1 MTGCMTI
8 SLRPTALLLLT
19 VLALAGCGSL
29 TGGSDVDYQSSKA
42 RNTPLD
48 VPPDL
53 LKPSS
58 DERFSVPA
66 SGVAS
71 RAAFDQGQRSGG
83 GGPSGVL
90 PSFSDMRFERQ
101 GDLRVLVVNKPVEQ
115 VWPVLRQFWIELG
128 FTLVVDSEERGLMET
143 EWAENRAKI
152 PQDFIRRSLGRLVD
166 GIYDTGERDK
176 FRLRLERR
184 PDGQS
189 EISLAHRGLLEK
201 ETGNNESG
209 GTRWVNRPS
218 DPQLEQDFLRR
229 IMLRLGSPD
238 EKARALL
245 QAQASQALAPAR
257 LASDP
262 GQVAI
267 ELDEPFDRAWRR
279 VGVAIDRLGFSVDD
293 RDRAKGLLFVRYRDP
308 SVAISTKGFF
318 GRLFAGDEP
327 DPAQVYQLRLT
338 SQGERS
344 VLQVLDSKGQPVKDA
359 NARKML
365 AVLFERLK

>member
-1 MTGCMTI
+1 MTVSSRPRLTTITLACLIALSGCSTI
-8 SLRPTALLLLT
+8 T
-19 VLALAGCGSL
+19 GS
-29 TGGSDVDYQSSKA
+29 SDVDYQSSKA

-53 LKPSS
+53 LKPTA

-71 RAAFDQGQRSGG
+71 RAAFDQGQRSGVAK
-83 GGPSGVL
+83 PSGVL

-115 VWPVLRQFWIELG
+115 VWPVLRQFFTELG
-128 FTLVVDSEERGLMET
+128 FTLVIDSEERGLLET

-176 FRLRLERR
+176 FRVRMERR

-189 EISLAHRGLLEK
+189 EISLTHRGLLEQ
-201 ETGNNESG
+201 ETGNSDNS
-209 GTRWVNRPS
+209 GTRWINRPS

-229 IMLRLGSPD
+229 IMLKLGAPD
-238 EKARALL
+238 DKARELL
-245 QAQASQALAPAR
+245 QAGASQTAAAVR
-257 LASDP
+257 LANDDKRL
-262 GQVAI
+262 AI
-267 ELDEPFDRAWRR
+267 DLDESFDRAWRR

-308 SVAISTKGFF
+308 SVATSAKGFF
-318 GRLFAGDEP
+318 SRIFSGDEP
-327 DPAQVYQLRLT
+327 DPAQTYQLKLT
-338 SQGERS
+338 SQGEKS
-344 VLQVLDSKGQPVKDA
+344 VLQVLDQKGQPVKDA
-359 NARKML
+359 NAQKML
-365 AVLFERLK
+365 TVLFDRLK

>member
-1 MTGCMTI
+1 MTV
-8 SLRPTALLLLT
+8 LVRPRLTGIAMAL
-19 VLALAGCGSL
+19 VLALSGCSTL
-29 TGGSDVDYQSSKA
+29 TGSSDVDYQSSKA

-53 LKPSS
+53 LKPGA

-71 RAAFDQGQRSGG
+71 RAAFEQGQRTGVAS
-83 GGPSGVL
+83 PSGVL

-115 VWPVLRQFWIELG
+115 VWPVLRQFWTELG
-128 FTLVVDSEERGLMET
+128 FTLVIDSEERGVLET

-152 PQDFIRRSLGRLVD
+152 PQDFIRRSLGRLVE

-176 FRLRLERR
+176 FRLRVERR
-184 PDGQS
+184 PDGQT
-189 EISLAHRGLLEK
+189 EMSLSHRGLLEQ
-201 ETGNNESG
+201 ETGNSDNS

-229 IMLRLGSPD
+229 IMIRLGASD
-238 EKARALL
+238 EKAKALL
-245 QAQASQALAPAR
+245 QAGAPQTLAAVRLDNASGR
-257 LASDP
+257 LAID
-262 GQVAI
+262 
-267 ELDEPFDRAWRR
+267 LDEPFDRAWRR

-308 SVAISTKGFF
+308 SVAGSTKGFF

-327 DPAQVYQLRLT
+327 DPATTYQLKIT
-338 SQGERS
+338 SQGDKS
-344 VLQVLDSKGQPVKDA
+344 SLQVLDKSGKPVNDA
-359 NARKML
+359 NAQKML
-365 AVLFERLK
+365 TVLFERLK